1 MLSSQRSRLVLG
13 MRAVARAKRQASWS
27 SSTEELILSAMKAK
41 VLLRGEMVKRR
52 TMERYNLPVSWTL
65 SNLFGHAS
73 FGFLA
78 MSYLATDPLQLRL
91 FAASGVSCA
100 IVFQYYR
107 EKPLWLPLKWN
118 ALFLLINTT
127 MALILLSE
135 AAGAEHLTA
144 EERAIFETV
153 FKTKGLKPT
162 EFLRL
167 IRVAERREIPKGTT
181 LLKAG
186 GASTNLYLLLSGRLS
201 IRDAKGKEVDVLY
214 PYQFAGALSYL
225 KFMSVAFASAS
236 KKETREARRLYAE
249 HEGGVA
255 GADLSS
261 SLSNSTNDRSTT
273 SNNSSSDDKDGKQTS
288 VGLQDVVSEEACVV
302 YSMPFEAVAELLAHS
317 PQIALALERCLS
329 SDLSTKMMN
338 RLNRAPRT

>member
-1 MLSSQRSRLVLG
+1 
-13 MRAVARAKRQASWS
+13 
-27 SSTEELILSAMKAK
+27 
-41 VLLRGEMVKRR
+41 
-52 TMERYNLPVSWTL
+52 
-65 SNLFGHAS
+65 
-73 FGFLA
+73 

-91 FAASGVSCA
+91 FAAGGVSCA

-144 EERAIFETV
+144 EERGIYETV
-153 FKTKGLKPT
+153 FKSKGLKPT

-167 IRVAERREIPKGTT
+167 IRVAERREVPKGAT
-181 LLKAG
+181 LLRAG
-186 GASTNLYLLLSGRLS
+186 GASTNLYLLLSGRLT

-225 KFMSVAFASAS
+225 KFMALEFASAS

-255 GADLSS
+255 GGADISTSLSS
-261 SLSNSTNDRSTT
+261 SSSASKTSSNTT
-273 SNNSSSDDKDGKQTS
+273 STSTSTSTSSSSSNSSSSSSSSDGKQAS
-288 VGLQDVVSEEACVV
+288 VGLQDVVAEEACVV
-302 YSMPFEAVAELLAHS
+302 YCLPFEDVAELLGHS

-338 RLNRAPRT
+338 RLNRAPQ